1 MWMAHTGE
9 VYNAQFSSDET
20 SVYSMG
26 SDGAFCQ
33 WSINQ
38 SGRKVCVYIYISV
51 LAEIFYRVAE
61 VDIFSYI
68 YNMYIYIY
76 NL

>member
-38 SGRKVCVYIYISV
+38 SGRKVCVIIYNNTYITILIRNILQSGG
-51 LAEIFYRVAE
+51 
-61 VDIFSYI
+61 VDIHVFAH
-68 YNMYIYIY
+68 MYIT
-76 NL
+76 